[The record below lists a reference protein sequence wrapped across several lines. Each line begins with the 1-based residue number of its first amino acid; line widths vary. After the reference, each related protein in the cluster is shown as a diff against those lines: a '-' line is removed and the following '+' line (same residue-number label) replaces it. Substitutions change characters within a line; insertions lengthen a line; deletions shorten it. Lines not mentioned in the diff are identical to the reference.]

1 VVVGGKYF
9 LPVPEYQFFSL
20 YVSAIFYPALGF
32 GSSARQCR
40 VLTTSGICFLQ
51 NSRREF
57 VSTVR
62 SSLIHLNVLAL
73 LLLL

>member
-51 NSRREF
+51 KSG
-57 VSTVR
+57 VSLSQLNDQVR
-62 SSLIHLNVLAL
+62 ST
-73 LLLL
+73 

>member
-40 VLTTSGICFLQ
+40 VLTTSGICVLQ
-51 NSRREF
+51 KGG
-57 VSTVR
+57 VSCHQTER
-62 SSLIHLNVLAL
+62 SSLVRLNV
-73 LLLL
+73 